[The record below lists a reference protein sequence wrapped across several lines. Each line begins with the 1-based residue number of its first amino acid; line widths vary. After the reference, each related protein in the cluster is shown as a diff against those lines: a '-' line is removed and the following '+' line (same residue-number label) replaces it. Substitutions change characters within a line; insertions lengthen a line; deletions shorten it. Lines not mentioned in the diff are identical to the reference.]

1 MLVLLLYFNYKIPY
15 FGFKKKLG
23 IIVLLYLLNDEI
35 SEIYLQLMIL
45 KTKYNTLDMM
55 VKQTVLVPS
64 VISKQQVQQLQVSTN
79 RKMKCFTRYVHKRP
93 YNNTLDYIYHAFI
106 FPKHCII
113 YSLQEKVT
121 LCCNSIWIRNRLAIS
136 SIF

>member
-64 VISKQQVQQLQVSTN
+64 VISKQQVQ
-79 RKMKCFTRYVHKRP
+79 
-93 YNNTLDYIYHAFI
+93 
-106 FPKHCII
+106 
-113 YSLQEKVT
+113 
-121 LCCNSIWIRNRLAIS
+121 
-136 SIF
+136 